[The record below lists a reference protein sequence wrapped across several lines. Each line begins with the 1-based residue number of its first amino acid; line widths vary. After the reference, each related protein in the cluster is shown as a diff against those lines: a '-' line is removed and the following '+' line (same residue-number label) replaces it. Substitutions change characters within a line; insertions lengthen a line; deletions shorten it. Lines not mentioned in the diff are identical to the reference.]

1 MFEPSYSA
9 RVNNVRI
16 LYDKSCILR
25 VLIAPM
31 GSTYVLHCKSPSFM
45 IKLLSC
51 DLSISIYITNNT
63 TWQVTICIRHM
74 HFPCIRHMHFPY
86 VRLIALNL
94 YTMSRYM
101 LNYEILYS

>member
-1 MFEPSYSA
+1 MIK
-9 RVNNVRI
+9 VRI

-31 GSTYVLHCKSPSFM
+31 GSTYVLHYKSPSF
-45 IKLLSC
+45 INKLLTC
-51 DLSISIYITNNT
+51 GLSISIYITNNT
-63 TWQVTICIRHM
+63 TWQVTI
-74 HFPCIRHMHFPY
+74 CIRHMHFPY